1 MTSPAATPGRSRLHG
16 LFPPQH
22 GAWAFLGLPVV
33 LGASESGWSWLLVPL
48 TLAWVAAYPV
58 SWAVTGL
65 LSARRPQRFRRP
77 LAVWSALTVPPAVL
91 LVVARP
97 WLVWVGIAYAVLFA
111 VNIRYA
117 RAHDERALVND
128 LVFIVE
134 CAGVVP
140 VTVAVADG
148 ARTWSV
154 PTGVLDA
161 ESGVLTAVCALTLL
175 GSTLHVKS
183 LLRERRDPRFLAA
196 SRAFALAC
204 VPVAALAAYP
214 LDARAAWLAVPFA
227 ALALRAFL
235 VPGRPWRPGRIGMV
249 ELAGFLLVAGVAL
262 VAV

>member
-1 MTSPAATPGRSRLHG
+1 

-33 LGASESGWSWLLVPL
+33 LGAGESGWSWLLVPL
-48 TLAWVAAYPV
+48 TVAWVAAYPA

-65 LSARRPQRFRRP
+65 VSARRTQRFRRP
-77 LAVWSALTVPPAVL
+77 FAVWSALAAPPIVV
-91 LVVARP
+91 LVVLRP
-97 WLVWVGIAYAVLFA
+97 WLVWVGVAYAVLFA
-111 VNIRYA
+111 VNLRYA
-117 RAHDERALVND
+117 RAHDERALAND

-134 CAGVVP
+134 CALVVP
-140 VTVAVADG
+140 VTVAVVDG
-148 ARTWSV
+148 ARGWSP
-154 PTGVLDA
+154 PTGVLTA
-161 ESGVLTAVCALTLL
+161 EVGVLTAVCALTLL

-183 LLRERRDPRFLAA
+183 LIRERRNPVFLRA

-204 VPVAALAAYP
+204 VPVGAAAAYP
-214 LDARAAWLAVPFA
+214 LDGRAAWLAVPFA

-235 VPGRPWRPGRIGMV
+235 VPGRTWRPGRIGMV